1 MKILIV
7 DDEVRLVE
15 GLRKYF
21 EQAGFQVL
29 AAHDGPAGL
38 NKALNDAPDLVVL
51 DLMLPG
57 MDGLD
62 VCREIRRRSNVPII
76 MLTARVEEADKL
88 VGLELGADDYM
99 TKPFSPRELVA
110 RARTVLRRVQPQ
122 SAPDGLASA
131 QVYRYKD
138 FTLDTGTHQ
147 LLIGERVETLTPT
160 EFDLLLVLVTHKRQV
175 LTRSQLL
182 EAARLG
188 VYEGVE
194 KTIDVHMHNLRRKL
208 EPDPAH
214 PRYLLTV
221 FGVGYR
227 FNDEVG

>member
-147 LLIGERVETLTPT
+147 LAGSASRRAPWPAFAVRRRTVCPHIARGAQRGGGRARTSG
-160 EFDLLLVLVTHKRQV
+160 HGH
-175 LTRSQLL
+175 
-182 EAARLG
+182 AAHRLSG
-188 VYEGVE
+188 GC
-194 KTIDVHMHNLRRKL
+194 R
-208 EPDPAH
+208 
-214 PRYLLTV
+214 
-221 FGVGYR
+221 
-227 FNDEVG
+227 